1 LTPQTVAVT
10 VPDAMPFRIV
20 LTADVPSNVDL
31 GVPLKFTLPEDF
43 KVNGVTVLPK
53 GAIVSGE
60 ISETAGK
67 KKFMNLVGG
76 TKLSFTLSKARGVGN
91 VNLSVRSLSARRA
104 DGATQR
110 PVDTGKSGTK
120 TVAAA
125 QGTEYIGYVDGEQ
138 TINVPK

>member
-1 LTPQTVAVT
+1 
-10 VPDAMPFRIV
+10 M
-20 LTADVPSNVDL
+20 
-31 GVPLKFTLPEDF
+31 
-43 KVNGVTVLPK
+43 TVLPK
-53 GAIVSGE
+53 GATVSGE

-76 TKLSFTLSKARGVGN
+76 TKLSFTLSKARGAGN